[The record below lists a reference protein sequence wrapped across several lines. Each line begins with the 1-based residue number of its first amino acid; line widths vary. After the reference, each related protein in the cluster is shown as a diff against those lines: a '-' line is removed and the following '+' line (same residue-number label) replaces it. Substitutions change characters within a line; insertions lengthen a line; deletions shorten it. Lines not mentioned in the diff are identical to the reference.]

1 MPTRGGQ
8 IAFRPPFGAGT
19 APAFP
24 ATFALPQAPAAEG
37 LCPLAAVSMLYAHD
51 VNGSEIERDE
61 ITGGKSVC
69 YKLAMVPTESD
80 KTKVELDQLDRLSQ
94 AVPALSFNQRDS
106 RSQALRFPW
115 RRLFRHR
122 NRRGGWPSEIR
133 ASSELEKTPSTRRI
147 NTITEKNRDEP
158 RNYQRQLRSRE
169 SQEGPDTVPISL

>member
-1 MPTRGGQ
+1 MPTRRGQ
-8 IAFRPPFGAGT
+8 IAFRPLFGAET

-51 VNGSEIERDE
+51 VNGSEIERDD

-80 KTKVELDQLDRLSQ
+80 KTKVELDQPDHLSQ

-106 RSQALRFPW
+106 RSQPLRFPW

-133 ASSELEKTPSTRRI
+133 ARF
-147 NTITEKNRDEP
+147 
-158 RNYQRQLRSRE
+158 
-169 SQEGPDTVPISL
+169 